1 VSDVSESQA
10 LVLGRY
16 SADALLAMFAE
27 AGVVAAV
34 ESRGFSH
41 PFCEVDASGGVL
53 VHARL
58 LASKHDCHYPLL
70 DACLNEVHLEP
81 DPAAPRGFA
90 VEVPVDLLV
99 VNWLREEDPT
109 VEFDALHSRLPLQEH
124 PGLGILR
131 RAFRV
136 AVRIARELDKDG
148 IAAIPKFFHDAAIFY
163 HSRLFLFIDP
173 REQGRFE
180 ALMRD
185 LASLPLADA
194 TLAFLGDAVRDAD
207 GALVRWQ
214 PTLQVLPLS
223 DAMTAA
229 FHSQAYQA
237 ATRETFEASHFTW
250 DAQALSAARA
260 VFESRRA

>member
-1 VSDVSESQA
+1 MNGTAAQP

-16 SADALLAMFAE
+16 GASELLAMFAE
-27 AGVVAAV
+27 AGVIAAV
-34 ESRGFSH
+34 ERRGFSQ
-41 PFCEVDASGGVL
+41 PAFELDASGGVL
-53 VHARL
+53 LHARL
-58 LASKHDCHYPLL
+58 LASKHGCRYPLL
-70 DACLNEVHLEP
+70 DACLNELHLEP
-81 DPAAPRGFA
+81 NASAPRGFA

-109 VEFDALHSRLPLQEH
+109 VEFDSLHARLPLQEH

-136 AVRIARELDKDG
+136 AVHIARELAKDG

-163 HSRLFLFIDP
+163 HSRIFLFLDP

-185 LASLPLADA
+185 LAALSLADA

-223 DAMTAA
+223 DALTSG

-237 ATRETFEASHFTW
+237 ASREALETSHFTC
-250 DAQALSAARA
+250 DVQALSAARA
-260 VFESRRA
+260 VFEKRSA